1 MMESVEMIKPI
12 LAGNTLIMIVF
23 TMTICFTKDITN
35 SKPWVGFAGVVS
47 TLMATFAAYGGL
59 VLAGASFT
67 NFNYGAIF
75 VLIGVGRL
83 RSLSYSCYLFWTL
96 KEANWG
102 SIQSSNPYVLFR
114 IEIIFCRM
122 CIFWTSYS
130 FCGLENNLDFLGKNQ
145 LLNVCCF
152 GESIKLKLN
161 VYFQDWTTRS

>member
-1 MMESVEMIKPI
+1 MVSNSLRFEMMESVEMIKPI

-83 RSLSYSCYLFWTL
+83 QLELLTIHQFSAFSVIKTDRLRSLSGFLLFVLNIEL
-96 KEANWG
+96 KEAN
-102 SIQSSNPYVLFR
+102 
-114 IEIIFCRM
+114 
-122 CIFWTSYS
+122 
-130 FCGLENNLDFLGKNQ
+130 
-145 LLNVCCF
+145 
-152 GESIKLKLN
+152 
-161 VYFQDWTTRS
+161 